1 MRKSGGKDEGRTEK
15 TDLKVKRERRKRSRG
30 DVQVSKAK
38 RCWVGNGWIKRKRSV
53 WRRRQDGKDGVIEG
67 LEQEEKDG
75 GIGRKTECGWRDG

>member
-1 MRKSGGKDEGRTEK
+1 M
-15 TDLKVKRERRKRSRG
+15 
-30 DVQVSKAK
+30 SKAK

-75 GIGRKTECGWRDG
+75 GIGRKTECGWRDR